1 MNYKSWNAIKGQAL
15 ADFLLE
21 FEDGDQEWAIVPHEP
36 ARDVVR
42 GLLVE
47 DDTWWNLHVDGVVT
61 SDGAGVGVFLVS
73 LKRRGSWLIY
83 ELRSEVQGGQPGESS
98 QRRIK
103 GMML

>member
-1 MNYKSWNAIKGQAL
+1 MKNLCEDLNIKRIFTA
-15 ADFLLE
+15 
-21 FEDGDQEWAIVPHEP
+21 
-36 ARDVVR
+36 
-42 GLLVE
+42 
-47 DDTWWNLHVDGVVT
+47 
-61 SDGAGVGVFLVS
+61 DGAGVGVFLVS